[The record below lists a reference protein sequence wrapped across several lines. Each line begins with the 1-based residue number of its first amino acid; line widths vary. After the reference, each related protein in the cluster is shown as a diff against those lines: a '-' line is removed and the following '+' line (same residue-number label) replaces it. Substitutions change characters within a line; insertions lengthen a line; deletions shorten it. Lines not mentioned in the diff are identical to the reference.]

1 MARKRDPARDAARQL
16 WEKSGKTAKLKDI
29 ADELGKRPSQVRKWK
44 SEDHWEQTQSKG
56 SAPIQKERSLSSAVP
71 KAILESDAPE
81 KQKLFAMLY
90 LQRFNATWAYMKAY
104 GASYQTS
111 MVEGSKSLRN
121 PKISKMI
128 DDLKAEQAAELH
140 MTQMDV
146 LNDLAKQ
153 AKADIGDYVEFGTRS
168 EVVRDGWYK
177 PVKDKLTGEYLRTDV
192 PYVNPKDSS
201 KVDTSLIK
209 SVHQGR
215 DGVVIELYDKQ
226 KAMDM
231 LLKNLPDM
239 AAHRQANAN
248 ADMAEMQRDEMR
260 GVGYKN
266 PLMETLAK
274 DAAKLKP
281 EEMKNDADKSDQD

>member
-1 MARKRDPARDAARQL
+1 
-16 WEKSGKTAKLKDI
+16 
-29 ADELGKRPSQVRKWK
+29 
-44 SEDHWEQTQSKG
+44 
-56 SAPIQKERSLSSAVP
+56 
-71 KAILESDAPE
+71 
-81 KQKLFAMLY
+81 
-90 LQRFNATWAYMKAY
+90 
-104 GASYQTS
+104 

-121 PKISKMI
+121 PKVSKMI

-153 AKADIGDYVEFGTRS
+153 AKADIGDYVEFGTKS

-177 PVKDKLTGEYLRTDV
+177 PVKDKLTGDYLRTDV

-215 DGVVIELYDKQ
+215 DGVFIELYDKQ

-231 LLKNLPDM
+231 LLKNLPDG
-239 AAHRQANAN
+239 AGGEDRTVIS
-248 ADMAEMQRDEMR
+248 DDI
-260 GVGYKN
+260 
-266 PLMETLAK
+266 
-274 DAAKLKP
+274 KLD
-281 EEMKNDADKSDQD
+281 NQDD

>member
-44 SEDHWEQTQSKG
+44 SEDHWEQAQGKG
-56 SAPIQKERSLSSAVP
+56 SAPIQKERSLSSVAP
-71 KAILESDAPE
+71 KAILESDVPD
-81 KQKLFAMLY
+81 KQKRFATLY
-90 LQRFNATWAYMKAY
+90 LQSFNATKAYMQAY
-104 GASYQTS
+104 GTDYQTANANGPRLLVNAS
-111 MVEGSKSLRN
+111 IKKL
-121 PKISKMI
+121 I
-128 DDLKAEQAAELH
+128 DELKAEQAAELH

-153 AKADIGDYVEFGTRS
+153 AKADIGDYVEFGTKS

-226 KAMDM
+226 KAMDL
-231 LLKNLPDM
+231 LLKNLPDG
-239 AAHRQANAN
+239 AALRKQKAEADIAQAKANQANSSES
-248 ADMAEMQRDEMR
+248 AEKVVFVDSEEAMKKYMKEHPEDYDD
-260 GVGYKN
+260 VG
-266 PLMETLAK
+266 E
-274 DAAKLKP
+274 
-281 EEMKNDADKSDQD
+281 